1 MSVNMCRLSMN
12 VSDTMPSNVLQRL
25 KNCRNKQMVGTTSCP
40 FAKKSMCS
48 LYQACDALVDLAEG
62 KSQLH
67 DIPVGLILDVLRNQ
81 GYSGELRQTRIVNI

>member
-1 MSVNMCRLSMN
+1 MSMTKDHKYYPCN
-12 VSDTMPSNVLQRL
+12 
-25 KNCRNKQMVGTTSCP
+25 NCRNKQIAGTTSCP
-40 FAKKSMCS
+40 FAKKSMCL
-48 LYQACDALVDLAEG
+48 LYQACDALVDLSEG

>member
-1 MSVNMCRLSMN
+1 MSMTKDHKYYPCN
-12 VSDTMPSNVLQRL
+12 
-25 KNCRNKQMVGTTSCP
+25 NCRGKQIAGTTSCP
-40 FAKKSMCS
+40 FAKKSMCL
-48 LYQACDALVDLAEG
+48 LYQACDALVYLAEG